1 MTRDTLTTETLAKAL
16 IVWGAA
22 LYGSLQLQFLPIAE
36 EHGICG
42 AWGCGPPVSALLAC
56 HLGWLVSLAG
66 PAWLAGRVLP
76 TSWLIALA
84 RTGLILS
91 VGGLIGVALH
101 EALVWWPQANNW
113 SRPYW
118 LHRYFFEL
126 ATLVDAPILQVLLI
140 SATTLI
146 CTPRRTLIRIRHP
159 TTAPQM
165 AERQVQV

>member
-1 MTRDTLTTETLAKAL
+1 MTRDTLTAESLAKAL

-22 LYGSLQLQFLPIAE
+22 LFGTLQLQFLPISQ

-66 PAWLAGRVLP
+66 PAWLAGRILS
-76 TSWLIALA
+76 TSWLIVLA
-84 RTGLILS
+84 RAGLILG
-91 VGGLIGVALH
+91 VGGLMGVALH
-101 EALVWWPQANNW
+101 EALVWWPQATDW

-118 LHRYFFEL
+118 PQRYFFEL

-140 SATTLI
+140 SATTLA
-146 CTPRRTLIRIRHP
+146 CTPRRTLIRIHRP
-159 TTAPQM
+159 IAPAQIS
-165 AERQVQV
+165 EQKV